1 VKLIVTTLK
10 VAFSVL
16 LTTAFFAASA
26 QACSYPAGEAV
37 FSPWGDPRAYV
48 LAPDGGFE
56 AGGAGWSLEGGATVV
71 SANETSYLNSASDLQ
86 SLALPEGSSAT
97 SPTLCVNQE
106 TPFVRAMVRSSGK
119 GARLRVETIYPDL
132 GVVRTHTVG
141 GERTEWVPTHPLSTS
156 FGRATVTE
164 ADSVQIRLTP
174 VSGDWQVDDLY
185 IDPFARY

>member
-1 VKLIVTTLK
+1 MKPIVTTLK
-10 VAFSVL
+10 VAVSVL

-26 QACSYPAGEAV
+26 QACSYPTGEAV

-56 AGGAGWSLEGGATVV
+56 AGGAGWSLEGGAAVV
-71 SANETSYLNSASDLQ
+71 SENETSYLNSATDSQ

-97 SPTLCVNQE
+97 SPSLCVGQE
-106 TPFVRAMVRSSGK
+106 TPFVRAMVRSSGD

-141 GERTEWVPTHPLSTS
+141 ERPEWGPTHPLHL
-156 FGRATVTE
+156 GHAIA
-164 ADSVQIRLTP
+164 ADESVQLRLTP
-174 VSGDWQVDDLY
+174 VSGDWQLDDLY
-185 IDPFARY
+185 VDPFARY